1 MVTQTMGPGA
11 QATDGKE
18 FNFPTLYFEATRAC
32 NLRCGICMSG
42 SNDPQRVRQSR
53 QEQLTAEEIERL
65 VFAQVKQVGVKIII
79 WSGGEFLTRPDAL
92 DLLRGAKR
100 HGYRSSVCTNG
111 LQLNRERLLAVRE
124 AGGDDLVISLGIN
137 SLDAENAATRDADVD
152 VTLRALELCQELGVK
167 RHVVVN
173 LGRHNMRTLGRTFD
187 YLYERRIPWNRSPF
201 TARGSGAQHF
211 LEQSLTRE
219 EMEKYAHPEM
229 RRHAFGYV
237 SYTPFF
243 LAPELHAKFSQGRR
257 NHTVPQGPSIGCWC
271 GTWLAMSAEGN
282 LAPCAILLDVL
293 DAGNVRESSVR
304 DILANSPVFRRVL
317 DRSQLGGKCGRC
329 RYKFTCGGC
338 RAMAFFATGDF
349 MAEDPQCFF
358 EPVDETTVC
367 EHEAET
373 GRVFERYALMAR
385 YAGGGI

>member
-1 MVTQTMGPGA
+1 MVTQTMGPGPQTA
-11 QATDGKE
+11 QGKE

-53 QEQLTAEEIERL
+53 QAQLSAAEIERL
-65 VFAQVKQVGVKIII
+65 VFAQVRDVGVKIII

-92 DLLRGAKR
+92 ELLRGAR
-100 HGYRSSVCTNG
+100 EHGYRSSVCTNG
-111 LQLNRERLLAVRE
+111 LQLNRERLLAIRE
-124 AGGDDLVISLGIN
+124 AGGNDLVISLGIN
-137 SLDAENAATRDADVD
+137 SLDTENTATRDADVD
-152 VTLRALELCQELGVK
+152 VTLRALDLCQELGIK

-173 LGRHNMRTLGRTFD
+173 LGRHNMRTLGKTFD

-211 LEQSLTRE
+211 MAQTLTRE
-219 EMEKYAHPEM
+219 EMQQYAHPEL

-243 LAPELHAKFSQGRR
+243 LAPELHAKFSQGRH
-257 NHTVPQGPSIGCWC
+257 NHTVPQCPSIGCWC
-271 GTWLAMSAEGN
+271 GTWLALSAEGN

-293 DAGNVRESSVR
+293 DAGNVRETPVR
-304 DILANSPVFRRVL
+304 DILANSDVFRRVL
-317 DRSQLGGKCGRC
+317 DRNQLGGKCGRC

-338 RAMAFFATGDF
+338 RAMAFFASGDF